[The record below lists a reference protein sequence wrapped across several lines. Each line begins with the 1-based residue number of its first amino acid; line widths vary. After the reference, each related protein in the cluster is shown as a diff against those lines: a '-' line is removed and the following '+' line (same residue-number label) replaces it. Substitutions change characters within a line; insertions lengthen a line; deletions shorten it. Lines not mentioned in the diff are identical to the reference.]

1 MTTIQTAY
9 TNTVH
14 ALRDLGPM
22 LAAAVAVQHEPPPG
36 GAARIPGE
44 QSRQDVTDPTV
55 DLVLDPRNVEVG
67 RAIYAAR
74 TTLSQ
79 VASAL
84 ALHTAALTEAV
95 DAWEGRK

>member
-9 TNTVH
+9 SNTIH
-14 ALRDLGPM
+14 ALRELGP
-22 LAAAVAVQHEPPPG
+22 LLSAAVSIQHEPPPG

-44 QSRQDVTDPTV
+44 QARQDVSDPTV
-55 DLVLDPRNVEVG
+55 DLVLDPRNVEVA
-67 RAIYAAR
+67 RTVYAAR

-84 ALHTAALTEAV
+84 TVHSAEIRAAI